1 MSRLLI
7 SLMRLRLI
15 QTMRLRR
22 GIQALSSPIT
32 SRLRMA
38 AQWKWSHS
46 FGCLILSI
54 GAWIDPKQSIEIAGE
69 FFSTILIHLHS
80 SIWQSRVYSWRP
92 SDSSWIRALCLAK
105 VYSNWL
111 VWPRLL
117 EYCLNCAWASWLYRA
132 WHLHWPSSC
141 GALSDLG
148 AVQFMEEPTR
158 GRIYGEIW

>member
-15 QTMRLRR
+15 QTMRLQR
-22 GIQALSSPIT
+22 GTQARSSPIT
-32 SRLRMA
+32 SRLRMV

-46 FGCLILSI
+46 FRCLILSV
-54 GAWIDPKQSIEIAGE
+54 GAWIDPKQSVEIAGK
-69 FFSTILIHLHS
+69 FFSAILIHLHS
-80 SIWQSRVYSWRP
+80 SIWQGRAYSWRP
-92 SDSSWIRALCLAK
+92 SDSSWIRALRLAK

-117 EYCLNCAWASWLYRA
+117 ECCLNCAWASWLCRA

-141 GALSDLG
+141 RVLSELE
-148 AVQFMEEPTR
+148 AVQFVEEPTR
-158 GRIYGEIW
+158 GGVYGEIW